1 MIDTGL
7 SNPSPKPWRGERC
20 RDFRAQTD
28 ALYPGFSILLL
39 FALTMS
45 LLSGCVLSPDWQ
57 PLPAATAVVMRVPTR
72 APYPASAEAQYT
84 ENTRHSSMTSYH
96 FASLPSGAILPPAPS
111 GASER
116 GVRLLLDARTMI
128 QGELY
133 AGGGEPEPAI
143 LILGDETSAWGA
155 LPLKLSQ
162 AGFVVLAL
170 QIGPTTPARQVDLM
184 LQSLIAIPGVNAG
197 AIGLVGEARYADL
210 AMLGCVVNTLC
221 DALALFSPTS
231 RETLLNMI
239 PSFGSRPLWL
249 AASRSDS
256 QSHAAALSLSQ
267 ALPGQAQFVEV
278 YGGHGATLLEA
289 EPSLADQ
296 LVNWFALQLKDA

>member
-1 MIDTGL
+1 
-7 SNPSPKPWRGERC
+7 
-20 RDFRAQTD
+20 
-28 ALYPGFSILLL
+28 
-39 FALTMS
+39 
-45 LLSGCVLSPDWQ
+45 
-57 PLPAATAVVMRVPTR
+57 
-72 APYPASAEAQYT
+72 
-84 ENTRHSSMTSYH
+84 
-96 FASLPSGAILPPAPS
+96 
-111 GASER
+111 
-116 GVRLLLDARTMI
+116 MI

-133 AGGGEPEPAI
+133 QGGGEPEPAI

-162 AGFVVLAL
+162 AGYVVLAL
-170 QIGPTTPARQVDLM
+170 RIGPTTPARQVDLM

-197 AIGLVGEARYADL
+197 AIALVGEARYADL

-239 PSFGSRPLWL
+239 PSLGSRPLWL

-278 YGGHGATLLEA
+278 NGGHGAALLEA
-289 EPSLADQ
+289 EPSLADE
-296 LVNWFALQLKDA
+296 LINWFALQLQDA